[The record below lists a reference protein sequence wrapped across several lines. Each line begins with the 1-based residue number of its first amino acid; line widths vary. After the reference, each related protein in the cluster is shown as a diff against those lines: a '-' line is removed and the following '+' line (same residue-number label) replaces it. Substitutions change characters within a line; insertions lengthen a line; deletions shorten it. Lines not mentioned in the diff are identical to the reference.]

1 MTCPTYSCQPPPA
14 TGTSTTTTT
23 QAQPAAASST
33 PASLPVTGA
42 VVGFVVLLA
51 IFVILAGL
59 GLRWLGKMIG
69 R

>member
-1 MTCPTYSCQPPPA
+1 MTCPTYSCQPPPS
-14 TGTSTTTTT
+14 TGTTTVPSTSPT
-23 QAQPAAASST
+23 PAAAT
-33 PASLPVTGA
+33 PRDSLPVTGA

>member
-1 MTCPTYSCQPPPA
+1 MTCPTYSCQPPPS
-14 TGTSTTTTT
+14 TGTTTTT
-23 QAQPAAASST
+23 LAQPAAASST